1 MRVCQNMHILF
12 FIAKPR
18 LSRARALL
26 CPRFFVPLD
35 QVFKSMAKIHFRP
48 YTTKQILL
56 FPQRIDE
63 NIAEDDPVRLVNGLI
78 DQLDLT
84 SFRKLYKES
93 GRSPFHPRMML
104 KAVIYGYMNNVYSCR
119 KIEERLLRDVH
130 FIWLAGYEH
139 PDYITINR
147 FRNRVKKE
155 INAVFTQVV
164 LLLAERGF
172 ISLEVEYIDGTKIE
186 SKANKYTF
194 VWRKTVEKNRAKLLE
209 KIKVLLSQID
219 DVIAQDNTSEQEK
232 VELTP
237 ELLHSMAC
245 ELNAALR
252 EEPEPATKAEKMVR
266 KAKQKQVRELEEK
279 AGKLA
284 EYDRHMETLGER
296 NSYSKTDPDAT
307 FMRMKE
313 DAMNNGQ
320 TKPGYNLQ
328 IGTENQFITDFGFF
342 HNPND
347 TGTMIP
353 FLSAFSGRYGHM
365 PRECCA
371 DSGYGS
377 EENYSFME
385 AHGTEAYV
393 KYNLFH
399 KEQKQAF
406 KDDIFRI
413 ENLYYNA
420 DGDYYVCPM
429 GQHMER
435 VGTRYNQTERGYRTL
450 NAVYRAGNCEGCPLR
465 WGCYKKRQGNRE
477 IEANHRLME
486 YKQQARD
493 RLTSGK
499 GLEHRS
505 KRPIEPEAV
514 FGQMKYNMHYKRF
527 RHFGKEKVT
536 MDFAFFATAFN
547 IKKMIQMT
555 KRAA

>member
-1 MRVCQNMHILF
+1 
-12 FIAKPR
+12 
-18 LSRARALL
+18 
-26 CPRFFVPLD
+26 
-35 QVFKSMAKIHFRP
+35 MAKIHFRP

-84 SFRKLYKES
+84 SFRKLYKEA

-130 FIWLAGYEH
+130 FIWLAGYEK
-139 PDYITINR
+139 PDFATINR

-172 ISLEVEYIDGTKIE
+172 VSLDVEYIDGTKIE

-219 DVIAQDNTSEQEK
+219 DVIAQDNASGLEK
-232 VELTP
+232 VEFTP
-237 ELLHSMAC
+237 ELLHSMAR
-245 ELNAALR
+245 ELNAVLAEKPEPKTR
-252 EEPEPATKAEKMVR
+252 EEKEER
-266 KAKQKQVRELEEK
+266 KAKQKQVKELEEK

-284 EYDRHMETLGER
+284 EYDQHLETLGER

-353 FLSAFSGRYGHM
+353 FLSSFSGRYGHM
-365 PRECCA
+365 PKECCA

-385 AHGTEAYV
+385 GYDTEAYV

-413 ENLYYNA
+413 ENLYYNR
-420 DGDYYVCPM
+420 DDDYYVCPM

-435 VGTRYNQTERGYRTL
+435 VGTRRDKTDSGYRTES
-450 NAVYRAGNCEGCPLR
+450 AVYRAGNCEGCPLR

-477 IEANHRLME
+477 IEVNHRLME
-486 YKQQARD
+486 YRQQARD
-493 RLTSGK
+493 RLTSEK

-505 KRPIEPEAV
+505 RRPIEPEAV

-527 RHFGKEKVT
+527 RHFGKDKVT

-547 IKKMIQMT
+547 IKKMIATM